1 MVRRTVA
8 ASIATLLAAALLVP
22 VLAAPS
28 ATATAAPAP
37 VRLSLMTFNVEY
49 GGTVIDF
56 AKIVEAVVKA
66 DADVV
71 GINEGYAH
79 VRKIARQAGYDY
91 WNNRMDLISRYPF
104 IDPPGADGRYVFVE
118 LAPGQVVAVA
128 NVHLASS
135 DYGPRRILDGWSR
148 KKVLR
153 TERAVRLP
161 DLRPFVQALMPVAA
175 AGIPSFVLGDMN
187 SPSHVDYTAATV
199 GQRPQIRWPVAWP
212 VTRLLERRGF
222 VDSWHAV
229 HPDPTTDEGLTWPAG
244 RPRSPDSWNPRRDAP
259 QDRIDQIWVAGG
271 AVTPV
276 GSRVVGERGG
286 PGVSISVKPWGSDH
300 RAVRSSF
307 DVTPGTPPVL
317 AAASPRLVDAG
328 DGVGVAYHAPG
339 AAGERLVVVP
349 AGGDPATDA
358 LDAQATPGGQPV
370 DGSVTFPTGSL
381 APGSY
386 EAVLVDAGDAPL
398 SRGPFWVRTPG
409 ASPVI
414 STTTWSFDVGEPIGV
429 AWTLAPGNRF
439 DWIGVYDRHADP
451 WVAYYKGYVYTGASQ
466 EGSNTLGRAAF
477 PRWPLPPGR
486 YTAYYLL
493 ADNYRQVA
501 AADFVIKG

>member
-1 MVRRTVA
+1 MARRTTS
-8 ASIATLLAAALLVP
+8 ASIAVLFAAALLVP
-22 VLAAPS
+22 TLAPPAS
-28 ATATAAPAP
+28 ADPAP
-37 VRLSLMTFNVEY
+37 VRLSLLTFNVEY

-56 AKIVEAVVKA
+56 AKIVEAVAKA

-79 VRKIARQAGYDY
+79 VRKLAREAGYDY
-91 WNNRMDLISRYPF
+91 WNNRLDLISRYPF

-118 LAPGQVVAVA
+118 LAPGQVVAVT

-161 DLRPFVQALMPVAA
+161 DLRPFVRALMPVAA

-187 SPSHVDYTAATV
+187 SPTGTDYTEATI
-199 GQRPQIRWPVAWP
+199 GQRPQILWPVAWP
-212 VTRLLERRGF
+212 VGRLLQRHGF
-222 VDSWHAV
+222 VDSWRAV

-244 RPRSPDSWNPRRDAP
+244 RPRSPDSWNPRADAP

-271 AVTPV
+271 TVTPV

-307 DVTPGTPPVL
+307 DVVPGTPPVL
-317 AAASPRLVDAG
+317 AAAAPRLVDQG
-328 DGVGVAYHAPG
+328 DDVTVNYHAPG

-349 AGGDPATDA
+349 AGGDPSAEA
-358 LDAQATPGGQPV
+358 VDAQPIPGAQPI
-370 DGSVTFPTGSL
+370 DGSVAFSTASL
-381 APGSY
+381 SPGSY
-386 EAVLVDAGDAPL
+386 EAVLVDAVDAPL
-398 SRGPFWVRTPG
+398 SRGPFWVHAPG
-409 ASPVI
+409 APPEI
-414 STTTWSFDVGEPIGV
+414 ATTSWAFDVGEPIGV
-429 AWTLAPGNRF
+429 TWSLAPGNRF
-439 DWIGVYDRHADP
+439 DWIGVYERDADP
-451 WVAYYKGYVYTGASQ
+451 WVAYYLGYRYTGATQ
-466 EGSNTLGRAAF
+466 EGAGTLGAGAI

-486 YTAYYLL
+486 YTVYYLL

-501 AADFVIKG
+501 AADFVVKG

>member
-1 MVRRTVA
+1 MARRTASLTIA
-8 ASIATLLAAALLVP
+8 ALLASALLVP
-22 VLAAPS
+22 ALAAGPVAS
-28 ATATAAPAP
+28 AAPAP
-37 VRLSLMTFNVEY
+37 VPLSLMTFNVEY

-66 DADVV
+66 DADIV

-91 WNNRMDLISRYPF
+91 WNNRLDLISRYPF
-104 IDPPGADGRYVFVE
+104 IDPPDADGRYAFVE
-118 LAPGQVVAVA
+118 LSPGQVVAVS

-153 TERAVRLP
+153 TERSVRLP
-161 DLRPFVQALMPVAA
+161 DLRPFMQALDPVAA
-175 AGIPSFVLGDMN
+175 SGIPSFLIGDLN

-229 HPDPTTDEGLTWPAG
+229 HPDPTVDEGLTWPAG
-244 RPRSPDSWNPRRDAP
+244 RPKSPDSWNPRKDAP

-271 AVTPV
+271 TATPV
-276 GSRVVGERGG
+276 ESIVVGERGG
-286 PGVSISVKPWGSDH
+286 PGVSISLKPWGSDH

-317 AAASPRLVDAG
+317 AAASPRLVEAG
-328 DGVGVAYHAPG
+328 DDVTVTYHAPG
-339 AAGERLVVVP
+339 ATGERLVVVP
-349 AGGDPATDA
+349 AAGDPATDA
-358 LDAQATPGGQPV
+358 IDAQATPAGSPV
-370 DGSVTFPTGSL
+370 DGSVTFPTDAL
-381 APGSY
+381 APGAY
-386 EAVLVDAGDAPL
+386 DAVLVDATDAPL
-398 SRGPFWVRTPG
+398 SRGSFWIRIPG
-409 ASPVI
+409 GAPVL
-414 STTTWSFDVGEPIGV
+414 STTRWAFDVGEPIGV
-429 AWTLAPGNRF
+429 TWTLAPGNRF
-439 DWIGVYDRHADP
+439 DWIGVYERHADP
-451 WVAYYKGYVYTGASQ
+451 RVAYYVGYIYTGARE
-466 EGSNTLGRAAF
+466 EGSGVLGRAAIS
-477 PRWPLPPGR
+477 RWPLPPGR
-486 YTAYYLL
+486 YTVYYLL

-501 AADFVIKG
+501 SADFVIKG

>member
-1 MVRRTVA
+1 MARRT
-8 ASIATLLAAALLVP
+8 ASLTISALLAVTVLVP
-22 VLAAPS
+22 ALAVPPLAA
-28 ATATAAPAP
+28 AAPAP
-37 VRLSLMTFNVEY
+37 VRVSLMTFNVEY

-56 AKIVEAVVKA
+56 SKIVEAVVKA

-79 VRKIARQAGYDY
+79 VRKIARQAGYDH
-91 WNNRMDLISRYPF
+91 WNNRLDLMSRYPF

-118 LAPGQVVAVA
+118 VSPGQVIAVA

-153 TERAVRLP
+153 TERKVRMP
-161 DLRPFVQALMPVAA
+161 ALRPFLQALQPVAA
-175 AGIPSFVLGDMN
+175 AGIPSFVIGDMN
-187 SPSHVDYTAATV
+187 SPSHVDYTTATV
-199 GQRPQIRWPVAWP
+199 GQRPQILWPVAWP

-244 RPRSPDSWNPRRDAP
+244 RPRSPDSWNPRKDAP
-259 QDRIDQIWVAGG
+259 QDRIDQIWVTGG
-271 AVTPV
+271 TATPV
-276 GSRVVGERGG
+276 ESIVVGERGG

-317 AAASPRLVDAG
+317 AAASPRLVDRG
-328 DGVGVAYHAPG
+328 TDVTVTYHAPG
-339 AAGERLVVVP
+339 AAGERLVVVSS
-349 AGGDPATDA
+349 GGDPATDA
-358 LDAQATPGGQPV
+358 LDAQATPAGSPV

-381 APGSY
+381 VPGSY
-386 EAVLVDAGDAPL
+386 EAVLVDAADAPL
-398 SRGPFWVRTPG
+398 SRGPFWVRPPG
-409 ASPVI
+409 GAPVL
-414 STTTWSFDVGEPIGV
+414 STTKWAFDVGEPIGV
-429 AWTLAPGNRF
+429 SWTLAPGNRF

-451 WVAYYKGYVYTGASQ
+451 GVASYAGYVYTGASE
-466 EGSNTLGRAAF
+466 EGSGTHRSRGDPSLAAPCRALH
-477 PRWPLPPGR
+477 RLLPAR
-486 YTAYYLL
+486 
-493 ADNYRQVA
+493 
-501 AADFVIKG
+501 